1 MHYNLLSLA
10 VHGAFTSFYRCLKV
24 TQLDNFD
31 SNSSCARDGVG
42 VIVVGVVN
50 SYSFFGWDLFTTSS
64 KCSKIQWLHSIE
76 IQNVENVCVCVCICV
91 AMGCYAKWNRKSI
104 GFILIKLKSNFSL
117 SRLHSSIFPI
127 IRRFTIFIELNCC
140 ASGYCSVF
148 FMQSMHV
155 RSHHISHS
163 NGCNRRFTQWIHKSR
178 NAKIDFSNLFFINC
192 SIPAELFMHLIWN

>member
-1 MHYNLLSLA
+1 MVLVSLSLVLSIRIHFSAGICLRPHQNA
-10 VHGAFTSFYRCLKV
+10 VKYNDCIQLKFK
-24 TQLDNFD
+24 T
-31 SNSSCARDGVG
+31 
-42 VIVVGVVN
+42 
-50 SYSFFGWDLFTTSS
+50 W
-64 KCSKIQWLHSIE
+64 KM
-76 IQNVENVCVCVCICV
+76 CVCVCICV

-178 NAKIDFSNLFFINC
+178 IAKIDFSNLFFINC
-192 SIPAELFMHLIWN
+192 SIPAESFMHLIWN

>member
-64 KCSKIQWLHSIE
+64 KCSKIRSLHQLKFKTWKMRPFHRILAVEIRDAMQSNPIE
-76 IQNVENVCVCVCICV
+76 IS
-91 AMGCYAKWNRKSI
+91 NR
-104 GFILIKLKSNFSL
+104 
-117 SRLHSSIFPI
+117 
-127 IRRFTIFIELNCC
+127 
-140 ASGYCSVF
+140 
-148 FMQSMHV
+148 
-155 RSHHISHS
+155 
-163 NGCNRRFTQWIHKSR
+163 W
-178 NAKIDFSNLFFINC
+178 DLF
-192 SIPAELFMHLIWN
+192 

>member
-1 MHYNLLSLA
+1 MARSHHSIAVWRWLSLIISIQILLVPAMVLVLLSLVLSIRIHFSAGICLRPHQNA
-10 VHGAFTSFYRCLKV
+10 VKYNDCIQLKFK
-24 TQLDNFD
+24 T
-31 SNSSCARDGVG
+31 
-42 VIVVGVVN
+42 
-50 SYSFFGWDLFTTSS
+50 W
-64 KCSKIQWLHSIE
+64 KM
-76 IQNVENVCVCVCICV
+76 CVCVCICV
-91 AMGCYAKWNRKSI
+91 AMGCDAKWNRKSI

-192 SIPAELFMHLIWN
+192 SIPAESFMHLIWN